1 MHNMVQKSFSAV
13 LVLGLTACANGDMA
27 EGGADGA
34 TEIRVLTVGGTRIAM
49 QALQAQYEAMSG
61 NSLNISFNN
70 PLLIE
75 EASHAAQREMR
86 HAPPRLAKLRPNRVP
101 PLSLILV

>member
-49 QALQAQYEAMSG
+49 QALQAQWQLGGVERSASTGFLDLPTFPAAPRSCTPMNGDYSG
-61 NSLNISFNN
+61 
-70 PLLIE
+70 
-75 EASHAAQREMR
+75 
-86 HAPPRLAKLRPNRVP
+86 
-101 PLSLILV
+101 